1 MDRKPTTDARQH
13 QRAKPITAPKP
24 VQPGKPGERVPPE
37 TVRVCSLPEAEKAPG
52 VGGVPSPVGD
62 NDLA

>member
-1 MDRKPTTDARQH
+1 MDRKPTTDARQP
-13 QRAKPITAPKP
+13 QRPQPITAPKP
-24 VQPGKPGERVPPE
+24 AHEGKPGERIPPE
-37 TVRVCSLPEAEKAPG
+37 TARVRSLPEAEKAPG

>member
-1 MDRKPTTDARQH
+1 MSKENGKGRQTG
-13 QRAKPITAPKP
+13 QAPA
-24 VQPGKPGERVPPE
+24 GTGSDKPGERVPPAA
-37 TVRVCSLPEAEKAPG
+37 VRVSSLKAAPEAEKKPG